1 MLIFT
6 RDDHEEVLLAG
17 GALGQVLHDVPVALN
32 QVLHLIRLP
41 VPLLFLLLT
50 CLFLIIILT
59 AVFLT
64 VLTAPLLCFDSA
76 LMATTRQYQFHAHT
90 HNNLWCE
97 VTLNSISD
105 PEVQQ
110 C

>member
-41 VPLLFLLLT
+41 VPVLFLPA

-59 AVFLT
+59 AVFLS
-64 VLTAPLLCFDSA
+64 VLPPPLLRFDSA
-76 LMATTRQYQFHAHT
+76 LTDTSTISVPHTR
-90 HNNLWCE
+90 NNPRCE
-97 VTLNSISD
+97 VALNSISD

-110 C
+110 CYS